1 MEKALALLEIFTEGI
16 NDSADWGRKT
26 TKAERCEECSDLRR
40 QILEEARS
48 SDGRVL
54 RDRSS
59 HGRESHAGKGE
70 SSGKSHFEK

>member
-40 QILEEARS
+40 EIFEETRS
-48 SDGRVL
+48 SDGGVL
-54 RDRSS
+54 RERSS
-59 HGRESHAGKGE
+59 HGSEGHAGKGKDSRE
-70 SSGKSHFEK
+70 SHFEK